1 MEGNAWAYLSATE
14 SELLFDFEGA
24 FNDTNVF
31 GIGFNDGGADFSV
44 TYGFAGFE
52 NGKLEQLVH
61 FFDDPILGSQSHY
74 VEAVQ
79 TAIVPVVIG
88 TTESVPETRAELP
101 RRFEALDLSGIVN
114 SDLGGTALGT
124 IFPTPGPTMFGDIP
138 FTMTDGGNGNTW
150 IVEGLRFAPD
160 GISNPPAVFSISG
173 LNIDGAIAMYAQINS
188 AFGICGSEVGS
199 IGVSGDSDVDFSLIE
214 GKNIRD
220 WLGYSF
226 CSQQTDAIYTSN
238 FDFPGSDEIPAG
250 DARLDVYGFDLSG
263 LSGPINEFRFQNF
276 GEFFV
281 LGAPFLSAVTFEIK
295 GYNYELL
302 NYPGTATTQVFGNNE
317 KGEVVGIGHG
327 DPADYSFVYSTKQD
341 LLQDVTGAAEYV
353 ETVVLDISNKGDIV
367 GVVTESFG
375 DPWPEPPSR
384 RSGFI
389 RDRDGNF
396 TIFDHPDVDS
406 GAVCQTVPR
415 GVNANGLVSGY
426 YRLCDWSLPA
436 GFIYDTK
443 TQSFTDIVPSN
454 STIAHGINAD
464 GYVVGRAIFSDDEDP
479 CNSAGS
485 NHYGWLRAED
495 GSITYFQ
502 VNGLRTDARGINDDG
517 YIVGFFR
524 DPSSGYRK
532 GFRVKLAG
540 DSTCETVTLDEDEI
554 LQFPGYN
561 DTFPQGI
568 SNSGIVVGSVTDGS
582 GSHGFIARP
591 K

>member
-1 MEGNAWAYLSATE
+1 
-14 SELLFDFEGA
+14 
-24 FNDTNVF
+24 
-31 GIGFNDGGADFSV
+31 
-44 TYGFAGFE
+44 
-52 NGKLEQLVH
+52 
-61 FFDDPILGSQSHY
+61 
-74 VEAVQ
+74 
-79 TAIVPVVIG
+79 
-88 TTESVPETRAELP
+88 
-101 RRFEALDLSGIVN
+101 
-114 SDLGGTALGT
+114 
-124 IFPTPGPTMFGDIP
+124 
-138 FTMTDGGNGNTW
+138 MTDGGNGNTW
-150 IVEGLRFAPD
+150 IVEGLQVAAD
-160 GISNPPAVFSISG
+160 GFSNPPAAFSISG
-173 LNIDGAIAMYAQINS
+173 LNIGGAIAMYAQINS

-214 GKNIRD
+214 GENIRD

-226 CSQQTDAIYTSN
+226 CSQQTNAIYTSS
-238 FDFPGSDEIPAG
+238 FDFPGGDGIPAD

-263 LSGPINEFRFQNF
+263 LSGAINEFRFQNF
-276 GEFFV
+276 GNFFI
-281 LGAPFLSAVTFEIK
+281 LGAPFLSAVTFEIR

-302 NYPGTATTQVFGNNE
+302 DYPGTATTQVFGNNE

-327 DPADYSFVYSTKQD
+327 DPADYSFVYSTKRD
-341 LLQDVTGAAEYV
+341 MFTDVTGAAEFV

-367 GVVTESFG
+367 GAVTESFG
-375 DPWPEPPSR
+375 DPWPAPPSP

-396 TIFDHPDVDS
+396 TIFDHPDGDN
-406 GAVCQTVPR
+406 GDVCQTVPR

-426 YRLCDWSLPA
+426 YRLCDWSLPG

-454 STIAHGINAD
+454 STIVHGINAD
-464 GYVVGRAIFSDDEDP
+464 GYVVGRAIFSDEEDP

-495 GSITYFQ
+495 GSVTYFQ

-540 DSTCETVTLDEDEI
+540 DSSCETVTLDDDEI
-554 LQFPGYN
+554 LHFPGSN

-568 SNSGIVVGSVTDGS
+568 SNSGIVVGTVRDGS
-582 GSHGFIARP
+582 GNHGFIARP